1 MQIILLESLNKLGKA
16 GDVVTVKDGYAN
28 NFLIPAKKAIV
39 ANKKNKDELDG
50 RMAEINAN
58 NQKKLDDA
66 EAIKSKIDGININIL
81 SEANDQGA
89 LYGTI
94 TQKQIIDSISS
105 SKGVKIKSDML
116 ILNPIKSIG
125 EFDVVIRH
133 YEDIKSQIKIT
144 VSRKS

>member
-66 EAIKSKIDGININIL
+66 ESIKSKIDGINVNIL

-94 TQKQIIDSISS
+94 TQKQIIDTIRS
-105 SKGVKIKSDML
+105 SKGVEIKSDML

>member
-66 EAIKSKIDGININIL
+66 EAIKSKIDGMNVNIL

-94 TQKQIIDSISS
+94 TQKQIIDAIRS
-105 SKGVKIKSDML
+105 SKGVEIKSDML

>member
-28 NFLIPAKKAIV
+28 NFLIPTKKAIV

-94 TQKQIIDSISS
+94 TQKQIIDTIRS
-105 SKGVKIKSDML
+105 SKGVEIKSDML

>member
-28 NFLIPAKKAIV
+28 NFLIPTKKAIV

-66 EAIKSKIDGININIL
+66 ESIKSKIDGINVNIL

-94 TQKQIIDSISS
+94 TQKQIIDTIRS
-105 SKGVKIKSDML
+105 SKGVEIKSDML

>member
-66 EAIKSKIDGININIL
+66 ETIKSKIDGMNVNIL

-94 TQKQIIDSISS
+94 TQKQIIESISS

>member
-66 EAIKSKIDGININIL
+66 EAIKSKIDGINVNIL

-94 TQKQIIDSISS
+94 TQKQIIDTIRS
-105 SKGVKIKSDML
+105 SKGVEIKSDML

>member
-66 EAIKSKIDGININIL
+66 EAIKSKIDGINVNIL

>member
-66 EAIKSKIDGININIL
+66 EAIKSKIDGINVNIL

-94 TQKQIIDSISS
+94 TQKQIIDTIRS
-105 SKGVKIKSDML
+105 SKGVEIKSDML

-125 EFDVVIRH
+125 EFDAVIRH

>member
-28 NFLIPAKKAIV
+28 NFLIPSKKAIV

-50 RMAEINAN
+50 KMSEINAN

-66 EAIKSKIDGININIL
+66 AKAKSKIDGISVDIL

-94 TQKQIIDSISS
+94 TQKQIIDAIHS
-105 SKGVKIKSDML
+105 SKGIEIKSDML
-116 ILNPIKSIG
+116 VLNPIKSIG
-125 EFDVVIRH
+125 EFEVTVRH
-133 YEDIKSQIKIT
+133 YEDIQSQIKIT

>member
-1 MQIILLESLNKLGKA
+1 
-16 GDVVTVKDGYAN
+16 
-28 NFLIPAKKAIV
+28 
-39 ANKKNKDELDG
+39 
-50 RMAEINAN
+50 MAEINAN

-66 EAIKSKIDGININIL
+66 EAIKSKIDGINVNIL

-94 TQKQIIDSISS
+94 TQKQIIDTIRS
-105 SKGVKIKSDML
+105 SKGVEIKSDML